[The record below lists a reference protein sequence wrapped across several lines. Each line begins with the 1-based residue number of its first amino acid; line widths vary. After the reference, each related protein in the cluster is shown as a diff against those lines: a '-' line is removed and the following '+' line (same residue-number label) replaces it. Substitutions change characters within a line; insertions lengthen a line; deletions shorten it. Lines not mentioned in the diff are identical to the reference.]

1 LAWNFRLCRNIS
13 AGDRSM
19 ELNEVL
25 LTPSSQSAHPLVL
38 FCLFLFRVSAILL
51 YILSGFFISNY
62 VISASLSI
70 SLVESTFDFNLD
82 RGSCDIARHG
92 FLELSGRFLSLR
104 YCSLLGLCTIIYHRM
119 SLAEP

>member
-1 LAWNFRLCRNIS
+1 
-13 AGDRSM
+13 M

-62 VISASLSI
+62 VISASLSL

-92 FLELSGRFLSLR
+92 FLELSGKVFISEILFA
-104 YCSLLGLCTIIYHRM
+104 LGLMHDHI
-119 SLAEP
+119 S